1 MADVSF
7 LFYSHSEYNDL
18 WPILLDNLNKL
29 PLSYKKYIGVDKS
42 DVSGLEGFDTVL
54 CYTASMTYPQ
64 KVLSLLEQI
73 TTPYVVFIHD
83 NDLIMNFNTELFNQ
97 LMDHIHT
104 KSIDRCM
111 FGIVNS
117 TATTSS
123 PLVLQQVNNYSCP
136 SFVLP
141 YDVGPSIWKTE
152 SFKQALASVSNATY
166 RNIEQSNIQ
175 HFCSKH
181 FKMFAFLSYER
192 AYYVMGRPFPSHF
205 QFLHLCVAGN
215 LYEEPYY
222 MDQKDNFIRLKQKY
236 PDILKRKTVTSNHIS
251 FNRFPGI

>member
-42 DVSGLEGFDTVL
+42 DVSGLEGFDSVL
-54 CYTASMTYPQ
+54 CYNTTMTYPQ

-83 NDLIMNFNTELFNQ
+83 NDLIMNFNTDMFNQ

-123 PLVLQQVNNYSCP
+123 PIVLQQVNNYSCP
-136 SFVLP
+136 TFIVP

-152 SFKQALASVSNATY
+152 SFKQALGSVPDATY
-166 RNIEQSNIQ
+166 RNIEQSSIQ
-175 HFCSKH
+175 DFCNTH
-181 FKMFAFLSYER
+181 LKMYAFLSYER
-192 AYYVMGRPFPSHF
+192 AYYVIGRPFPNHF
-205 QFLHLCVAGN
+205 QFLHLCVEGN
-215 LYEEPYY
+215 LYQEPFY
-222 MDQKDNFIRLKQKY
+222 MDQKDNFISLKQKY
-236 PDILKRKTVTSNHIS
+236 PAILKRKTVISNHIS
-251 FNRFPGI
+251 FNRFHGI